1 MKNFLILMAIAV
13 FATSVSAARMQSLYT
28 DRRAMRHGDLL
39 TVLVQENAQANTTSS
54 TNTKK
59 RNSFGINNSQGRG
72 SLRRI
77 PMFEAGGDLGTEFD
91 GSGATTRRGNLV
103 ARVTVNIDEVL
114 DNGNLVISGS
124 RVIMVNEEKEIISV
138 SGIVRPQDI
147 GSDNTILSQNIANA
161 EIKYSGQGSA
171 SSAQRPGP
179 IARFFNWLF

>member
-1 MKNFLILMAIAV
+1 MKKLLILMVIAV
-13 FATSVSAARMQSLYT
+13 AVSSVSAARMQSLYT

-39 TVLVQENAQANTTSS
+39 TVLIQENAQANTRSS

-59 RNSFGINNSQGRG
+59 RNSFRANGG

-77 PMFEAGGDLGTEFD
+77 NPFDVGGDVSSDYEGD
-91 GSGATTRRGNLV
+91 GRTARQGNLV

-124 RVIMVNEEKEIISV
+124 RVITVNEEQEIITV

-147 GSDNTILSQNIANA
+147 GRDNTIFSQNIANA

-179 IARFFNWLF
+179 LARFFNWLF